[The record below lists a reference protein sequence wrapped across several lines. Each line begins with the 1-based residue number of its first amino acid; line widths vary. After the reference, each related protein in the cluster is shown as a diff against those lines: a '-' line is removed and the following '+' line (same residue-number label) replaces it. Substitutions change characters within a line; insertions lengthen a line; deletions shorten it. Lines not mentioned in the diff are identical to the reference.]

1 MFFLTNL
8 IDSNV
13 FWIVLWV
20 GIFLFALV
28 IEFCTEQLVS
38 IWFSGA
44 ALISLILSIFNVYWW
59 LQIIIFI
66 LCSIILVA
74 VSRTFVSKVL
84 QKDIKTN
91 SDSLIN
97 NEILVLKPTKK
108 HLVGEGK
115 IRDIT
120 WSIITDDEEIINEGD
135 YAIITS
141 IEGNKLHVKRKE

>member
-1 MFFLTNL
+1 M
-8 IDSNV
+8 
-13 FWIVLWV
+13 
-20 GIFLFALV
+20 
-28 IEFCTEQLVS
+28 
-38 IWFSGA
+38 A
-44 ALISLILSIFNVYWW
+44 ASMAAILSIFNVYWW

-66 LCSIILVA
+66 VCSIILVA